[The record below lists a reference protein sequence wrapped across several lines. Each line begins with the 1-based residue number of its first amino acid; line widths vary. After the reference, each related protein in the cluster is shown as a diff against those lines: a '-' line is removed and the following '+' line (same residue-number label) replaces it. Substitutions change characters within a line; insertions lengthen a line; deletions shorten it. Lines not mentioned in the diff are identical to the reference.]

1 MAGLLQNKPLLCDDI
16 PWINALRQKGR
27 MAFEAQG
34 VPTAKTE
41 YWQYTKP
48 RDLNADDFVMQNSED
63 YEFLSVD
70 ETHDCHCGKGEH
82 ECHCHHGE
90 HECHCGN
97 GEHECLCHASHEEG
111 INLAE
116 RVLPFEAYYLYFAN
130 GMFIPMYPALPAG
143 VEVKPLAEAIF
154 DGEAKEYLGKL
165 VDIEKHPFAALNTAY
180 GEEGLF
186 LRLQNGVKLDK
197 PIVIWNHSEVEDE
210 NVFYNL
216 RNLIVLEKGAKAEIF
231 EYFDYKGKE
240 KSRYFANCVNEVFLA
255 AEASLHHYKLQD
267 EAFKANHVALT
278 VVRAKREA
286 KYQNFCFQHGANIG
300 RNEVVVQ
307 LAEEQAMADVSA
319 AYKMAGWATL
329 DFTTDIEHMA
339 ANTFS
344 DQLVKGV
351 IDSDAR
357 GVFQGKIKIHP
368 DCVGSEGHQLHKAIL
383 LSDTAEA
390 DVKPELK
397 IYADDVKC
405 SHGAATGELDENQLF
420 YMQSRGIDADEARR
434 ILVEAFLDDVLLK
447 IENEDIRAYFKSKV

>member
-70 ETHDCHCGKGEH
+70 EAHDCHCNHGEH

-90 HECHCGN
+90 HECP
-97 GEHECLCHASHEEG
+97 CHASHEEG

-154 DGEAKEYLGKL
+154 EGEAKEYLGKL

-240 KSRYFANCVNEVFLA
+240 KSRYFANCVNEVFLG

-307 LAEEQAMADVSA
+307 LAEEQAKADVSA

-351 IDSDAR
+351 IDGDAR
-357 GVFQGKIKIHP
+357 GVFQGKIEIHP
-368 DCVGSEGHQLHKAIL
+368 ECVGSEGHQLHKAIL